1 MKKITTTFLSFLLF
15 SVSGL
20 FVANFLLIGQEKE
33 LVFPGLPD
41 NINKIVSVSCV
52 PCHTSKGGLMSR
64 SKLNFTEWTQYSPE
78 KQKAKAEKM
87 YSFLNKGD
95 MPPKS
100 ARKDHPENIPTKYQI
115 DAIKTWSESFK
126 TDIK

>member
-1 MKKITTTFLSFLLF
+1 MKKFTPQFLSFLLF
-15 SVSGL
+15 SFSGIFL
-20 FVANFLLIGQEKE
+20 SAFLLTGQEKTV
-33 LVFPGLPD
+33 VFTGLPD

-64 SKLNFTEWTQYSPE
+64 SKLNFTEWAQYSPE

-87 YSFLNKGD
+87 YSLLNKGD

-100 ARKDHPENIPTKYQI
+100 ARKDHPENIPTKDQI

-126 TDIK
+126 TDSK